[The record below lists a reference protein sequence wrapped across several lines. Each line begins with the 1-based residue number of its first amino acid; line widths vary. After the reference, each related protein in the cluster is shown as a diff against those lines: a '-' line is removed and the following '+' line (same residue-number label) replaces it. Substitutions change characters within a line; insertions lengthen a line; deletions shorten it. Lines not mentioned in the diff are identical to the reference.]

1 MQKLLIVVCLFALQL
16 LSGPVIAQATR
27 IDSLRV
33 RVAPD
38 YTRLV
43 FDATATPA
51 HKVFLLTN
59 PYRLVIDFKNTRLKQ
74 PLAQP
79 PATHALFSRFRSAVK
94 NKRDLR
100 VVIDLKKE
108 VKPTSFTLKAN
119 GIYGNRLVVD
129 LYQKQP
135 TRVVK
140 VTKKQFKRPVPAAR
154 MGEIVIA
161 IDAGHGGEDPG
172 AHGLRGT
179 REKDVVLA
187 ISKKLARLIHNFPG
201 MRAVMVRKGDY
212 YVGLRKRME
221 IARKAKADLF
231 VSIHADAVRNRRV
244 KGASV
249 YTLSRHGASSE
260 AARWLAKSENGSDLV
275 GGVSLGGKG
284 NILASVLL
292 DLSQSATQ
300 DASKIVAENI
310 LKNIR
315 GLGRLHQRSVQKAG
329 FMVLKSPDI
338 PSVLVE
344 TAFISNPSEEKKLR
358 SRYYQDK
365 LAKAVFNGIVDYFQ
379 HDAPP
384 ATRMA
389 ATRHKIV
396 RGDTLSQIALRY
408 GVSMRKLRSVNSIRN
423 NRIMVGQGRAIPAPT
438 GR

>member
-1 MQKLLIVVCLFALQL
+1 MQKLPIIVCVFALQL

-51 HKVFLLTN
+51 YKVFLLTS
-59 PYRLVIDFKNTRLKQ
+59 PYRLVIDFKDTRLKQ

-79 PATHALFSRFRSAVK
+79 PKTHSLFARFRTAVK
-94 NKRDLR
+94 NKKDLR
-100 VVIDLKKE
+100 VVIDLKKQ

-140 VTKKQFKRPVPAAR
+140 VTKKQFKRPVAAR

-179 REKDVVLA
+179 REKDVVLS

-201 MRAVMVRKGDY
+201 MRAVMVRNGDY

-231 VSIHADAVRNRRV
+231 VSIHADAVRNRKV

-260 AARWLAKSENGSDLV
+260 AARWLAKSENSSDLV
-275 GGVSLGGKG
+275 GGVSLEGKG

-292 DLSQSATQ
+292 DLSQAATQ

-344 TAFISNPSEEKKLR
+344 TAFISNPSEERKLR
-358 SRYYQDK
+358 NRHYQDK

-396 RGDTLSQIALRY
+396 RGDTLSQIAVRY
-408 GVSMRKLRSVNSIRN
+408 GVSMHKLRSVNSIRN
-423 NRIMVGQGRAIPAPT
+423 NRIMVGKVLAIPTPT
-438 GR
+438 GS